1 MDRPYRG
8 DGPRSTIARYM
19 ATDAAQILDSQPAKM
34 NEFSRLL
41 GMFFEPKK
49 TFEDIA
55 ERPGWL
61 VPMLILI
68 ASSLVLIYLFSTH
81 VGWDAYLHRIMDNNP
96 RIQRLD
102 PDQRQRVISTQ
113 LRLAP
118 TIAYVGGVLGTPISL
133 LVIAGIAMGIIRG
146 LLGVP
151 IRFVQAFAATTYAS
165 LPRVIYAGLSM
176 VVLFLKNPEDFDIQN
191 SFASNPGA
199 FMDPE
204 KSSRFLYS
212 MAGSLDVFT
221 IWVILL
227 MAVGLKAAGGKRLSF
242 GGALFSVVLP
252 WAVYVFIRAGLA
264 AAGLSGN

>member
-1 MDRPYRG
+1 MPG
-8 DGPRSTIARYM
+8 M
-19 ATDAAQILDSQPAKM
+19 ATDAAPTMESQPAKM

-41 GMFFEPKK
+41 GVFFEPKR
-49 TFEDIA
+49 TFENIA
-55 ERPGWL
+55 ERPRWL
-61 VPMLILI
+61 VPMLILMV
-68 ASSLVLIYLFSTH
+68 SSIVLIYLFSTH
-81 VGWDAYLHRIMDNNP
+81 VGWEPYLHRIMDRNP
-96 RIQRLD
+96 RIQQLD
-102 PDQRQRVISTQ
+102 PQQRQQLMNTQ

-118 TIAYVGGVLGTPISL
+118 AITYVGALLGTPISL
-133 LVIAGIAMGIIRG
+133 LVVAAIAMGIIRG

-151 IRFVQAFAATTYAS
+151 IRFAQAFAVTTYAWM
-165 LPRVIYAGLSM
+165 PRVIYAGLSI
-176 VVLFLKNPEDFDIQN
+176 VVLFLKNPDEFDIQN

-212 MAGSLDVFT
+212 MAGALDVFT
-221 IWVILL
+221 IWVMLL

-264 AAGLSGN
+264 AAGLAGS

>member
-1 MDRPYRG
+1 
-8 DGPRSTIARYM
+8 M
-19 ATDAAQILDSQPAKM
+19 ATDAAPSLESQPAKL

-41 GMFFEPKK
+41 GVFFEPKR

-55 ERPGWL
+55 ERPRWL

-68 ASSLVLIYLFSTH
+68 ASSIALIYLFSTH
-81 VGWDAYLHRIMDNNP
+81 VGWEPYLHRVMDNNP

-102 PDQRQRVISTQ
+102 PQQRQQLINTQ

-118 TIAYVGGVLGTPISL
+118 TITYVAAVLGTPISL
-133 LVIAGIAMGIIRG
+133 LVVAGIAMGIIRG

-151 IRFVQAFAATTYAS
+151 IRFAQAFAAITYAWM
-165 LPRVIYAGLSM
+165 PRVIYAGLSI
-176 VVLFLKNPEDFDIQN
+176 VVLFLKNPDDFDIQN

-199 FMDPE
+199 FVDPE

-212 MAGSLDVFT
+212 LAGSLDLFT
-221 IWVILL
+221 LWVMLL

-242 GGALFSVVLP
+242 GGALFSVALP
-252 WAVYVFIRAGLA
+252 WAVYVLIRAGLA
-264 AAGLSGN
+264 AAGLGGN